1 STFLDAHRTGW
12 ARENDV
18 DATGRG
24 HNARRTLLEIR
35 QRRSI
40 VALRP
45 TIEKLIRAVP
55 RVLITNHLLDAHL
68 VSDEAPWSES
78 SLFLSLP
85 QCRLALQF
93 VCQIGTDTRPH
104 RFVEAEA

>member
-1 STFLDAHRTGW
+1 
-12 ARENDV
+12 
-18 DATGRG
+18 
-24 HNARRTLLEIR
+24 
-35 QRRSI
+35 

-104 RFVEAEA
+104 RFVEAEAIAMESTCLASIHWHVAHTLSNS